1 MGGGWVFFVD
11 VREEGQLVAAM
22 PKLPDLFGDLLDPA
36 GDDLAVDLVV
46 LVLREVPVDDF
57 FLRRE
62 LRFDRGQF
70 GLVAGPCLVMRGPGG
85 DDRVEGIVEPIEP
98 LPPGKLMPEIDTDED
113 DERGFHRPSRCH
125 SIPTPAP
132 SSPASGR

>member
-1 MGGGWVFFVD
+1 MGGGRVFFVD

-70 GLVAGPCLVMRGPGG
+70 GLVAAR
-85 DDRVEGIVEPIEP
+85 
-98 LPPGKLMPEIDTDED
+98 
-113 DERGFHRPSRCH
+113 
-125 SIPTPAP
+125 AW
-132 SSPASGR
+132 